1 MRGELPFGGASSS
14 TSEFFVLTSTHT
26 DDRRCWSNYLGRQ
39 PQLQLPSITVKRPDV
54 FPSEESEMWSPYTD
68 VGMINVHAQP
78 ARTRAVAS
86 QMSKLAEIS
95 SDLLT
100 SFYNPQLLDKPPPR
114 QTELKRLSDLHTRLE
129 AWKQSL
135 PAEMEAKEG
144 QLPQVLL
151 MQ

>member
-1 MRGELPFGGASSS
+1 
-14 TSEFFVLTSTHT
+14 
-26 DDRRCWSNYLGRQ
+26 
-39 PQLQLPSITVKRPDV
+39 
-54 FPSEESEMWSPYTD
+54 MWSPYTD
-68 VGMINVHAQP
+68 SGIIQAHAQP
-78 ARTRAVAS
+78 ARTRAVAR
-86 QMSKLAEIS
+86 QLTKLAEIS

-100 SFYNPQLLDKPPPR
+100 SFYHPQLLDKPPPR

-129 AWKQSL
+129 AWKQTL

>member
-1 MRGELPFGGASSS
+1 
-14 TSEFFVLTSTHT
+14 
-26 DDRRCWSNYLGRQ
+26 
-39 PQLQLPSITVKRPDV
+39 
-54 FPSEESEMWSPYTD
+54 MWSPYTD
-68 VGMINVHAQP
+68 SGIIQAHAQP
-78 ARTRAVAS
+78 ARTRAVAL
-86 QMSKLAEIS
+86 QLSKLAEIS

-100 SFYNPQLLDKPPPR
+100 LFYNPLLLDKPPPR

-129 AWKQSL
+129 AWKQTL